1 MRRLL
6 IAFAAAGAL
15 VGSGGCF
22 VNEYSSDPNRRV
34 VELLNQSEDL
44 RQMNNEWRRFWF
56 NDMPSHMTPE
66 RVDGGIMP

>member
-15 VGSGGCF
+15 LGSSGCF
-22 VNEYSSDPNRRV
+22 VNEYSSDPNRRI

-44 RQMNNEWRRFWF
+44 RQIADEWERFWF
-56 NDMPSHMTPE
+56 LDQPSHMTYD
-66 RVDGGIMP
+66 RVDGGLE

>member
-6 IAFAAAGAL
+6 IALAAGGAL
-15 VGSGGCF
+15 LGSSGWF

-44 RQMNNEWRRFWF
+44 RQIADEWERFWF
-56 NDMPSHMTPE
+56 LDQPSHMTYD
-66 RVDGGIMP
+66 RVDGGLE

>member
-6 IAFAAAGAL
+6 IALAAVGAL
-15 VGSGGCF
+15 LGSGGCF

-44 RQMNNEWRRFWF
+44 RQIADEWERFWF
-56 NDMPSHMTPE
+56 LDHPSHMSYD
-66 RVDGGIMP
+66 RVDGGLE

>member
-6 IAFAAAGAL
+6 IALAAGGAL
-15 VGSGGCF
+15 LGSSGCF

-44 RQMNNEWRRFWF
+44 RQIADEWERFWF
-56 NDMPSHMTPE
+56 LDQPSHMTYD
-66 RVDGGIMP
+66 RVDGGIE